1 MRYGQNLYFRKSSHG
16 KSKYHG
22 KAGDW
27 YLRFK
32 SEDFKNSKHT
42 AKHSYHVRCA
52 SWLSP
57 IIQEYLDIYRPLTVG
72 ANDCDYIFRPCAK
85 VPNGY
90 DTTLPIQPSTLSRW
104 VDLSTKMY
112 LGGYGFRPQAFRH
125 IIAHDYIKNHPNG
138 FQIVASVLH
147 DTLETVIK
155 NYGHLSHVDWFDN
168 YNKYTEDYME
178 DF

>member
-1 MRYGQNLYFRKSSHG
+1 LGFNIGL
-16 KSKYHG
+16 
-22 KAGDW
+22 
-27 YLRFK
+27 
-32 SEDFKNSKHT
+32 
-42 AKHSYHVRCA
+42 
-52 SWLSP
+52 
-57 IIQEYLDIYRPLTVG
+57 
-72 ANDCDYIFRPCAK
+72 
-85 VPNGY
+85 PNGY